1 MERQVR
7 VTVNGKT
14 ATFHTGLKVKHAIGA
29 AWARKVRARRAIVRD
44 GHGNRVDVEGALSDG
59 QHLTVA
65 DATEAEVLAG
75 LGLKGL

>member
-14 ATFHTGLKVKHAIGA
+14 AAFHLGLKVKHAIGS

-44 GHGNRVDVEGALSDG
+44 GHGNPVDLDGALADG
-59 QHLTVA
+59 QRLTVS
-65 DATEAEVLAG
+65 DATEAEVLGA
-75 LGLKGL
+75 LGLKDL